1 MCDEHKHNFVI
12 VKKGYYKGQLPV
24 HVLYC
29 ECGRLKME
37 IIKESIEIEIN
48 QLKEVLERVGG

>member
-1 MCDEHKHNFVI
+1 MSAVLKRKMNDEHKHNFVI
-12 VKKGYYKGQLPV
+12 VKKGYYEGQLPV

-37 IIKESIEIEIN
+37 IIKEGVE
-48 QLKEVLERVGG
+48 